1 METTKPSFQDVLEFV
16 RLYRRKNK
24 LQREIQDVEKKI
36 RDNQKRV
43 LLLDNLSDYIKPGM
57 SVEAIQGIIA
67 SMKSDY
73 EDRVDDYIIK
83 NAELSKERRDISKKL
98 KVMGSKAKPCRSGG
112 GQRRRAVPRF
122 PLFPAF
128 FCENFVPATA
138 SPHRHFAILAR
149 EKRIDIGKVSLILAG
164 HLTQRRQGDIS
175 TPLTS
180 PTIDSPE
187 DKLRC

>member
-16 RLYRRKNK
+16 RLFRRKNK

-67 SMKSDY
+67 S
-73 EDRVDDYIIK
+73 K

-98 KVMGSKAKPCRSGG
+98 KAMGEMKNGEAK
-112 GQRRRAVPRF
+112 
-122 PLFPAF
+122 
-128 FCENFVPATA
+128 
-138 SPHRHFAILAR
+138 
-149 EKRIDIGKVSLILAG
+149 
-164 HLTQRRQGDIS
+164 
-175 TPLTS
+175 
-180 PTIDSPE
+180 
-187 DKLRC
+187 

>member
-16 RLYRRKNK
+16 RLFRRKNK

-67 SMKSDY
+67 SMKVDY
-73 EDRVDDYIIK
+73 EDRDDDYINK

-98 KVMGSKAKPCRSGG
+98 KAMGEMKNGEAK
-112 GQRRRAVPRF
+112 
-122 PLFPAF
+122 
-128 FCENFVPATA
+128 
-138 SPHRHFAILAR
+138 
-149 EKRIDIGKVSLILAG
+149 
-164 HLTQRRQGDIS
+164 
-175 TPLTS
+175 
-180 PTIDSPE
+180 
-187 DKLRC
+187 

>member
-83 NAELSKERRDISKKL
+83 NAELSKERRDISKKTESD
-98 KVMGSKAKPCRSGG
+98 GRS
-112 GQRRRAVPRF
+112 QSRRLNPAGPAAVSVAG
-122 PLFPAF
+122 LF
-128 FCENFVPATA
+128 
-138 SPHRHFAILAR
+138 R
-149 EKRIDIGKVSLILAG
+149 VSLSSLLFSAKTLFRQLPL
-164 HLTQRRQGDIS
+164 LTDTLLYWPAKNVLIS
-175 TPLTS
+175 ERFLSSWPG
-180 PTIDSPE
+180 I
-187 DKLRC
+187 

>member
-16 RLYRRKNK
+16 RLFRRKNK

-67 SMKSDY
+67 SMKGDY

-83 NAELSKERRDISKKL
+83 NAELSKEY
-98 KVMGSKAKPCRSGG
+98 
-112 GQRRRAVPRF
+112 
-122 PLFPAF
+122 
-128 FCENFVPATA
+128 
-138 SPHRHFAILAR
+138 
-149 EKRIDIGKVSLILAG
+149 
-164 HLTQRRQGDIS
+164 RRQRLTHKVLLRREYNS
-175 TPLTS
+175 PLPV
-180 PTIDSPE
+180 PTGPA
-187 DKLRC
+187 LVH

>member
-16 RLYRRKNK
+16 RLFRRKNK

-83 NAELSKERRDISKKL
+83 NAEISKERRDISKKL
-98 KVMGSKAKPCRSGG
+98 KAMGEVKSLLSGG
-112 GQRRRAVPRF
+112 PYCSSTPPVTIRNKCCSGQCSVN
-122 PLFPAF
+122 F
-128 FCENFVPATA
+128 FC
-138 SPHRHFAILAR
+138 
-149 EKRIDIGKVSLILAG
+149 VSI
-164 HLTQRRQGDIS
+164 HLM
-175 TPLTS
+175 
-180 PTIDSPE
+180 
-187 DKLRC
+187 

>member
-16 RLYRRKNK
+16 RLFRRKNK

-83 NAELSKERRDISKKL
+83 NAEISKERRDISKKL
-98 KVMGSKAKPCRSGG
+98 KAMGELKNGEAKA
-112 GQRRRAVPRF
+112 
-122 PLFPAF
+122 
-128 FCENFVPATA
+128 E
-138 SPHRHFAILAR
+138 
-149 EKRIDIGKVSLILAG
+149 
-164 HLTQRRQGDIS
+164 
-175 TPLTS
+175 
-180 PTIDSPE
+180 
-187 DKLRC
+187 